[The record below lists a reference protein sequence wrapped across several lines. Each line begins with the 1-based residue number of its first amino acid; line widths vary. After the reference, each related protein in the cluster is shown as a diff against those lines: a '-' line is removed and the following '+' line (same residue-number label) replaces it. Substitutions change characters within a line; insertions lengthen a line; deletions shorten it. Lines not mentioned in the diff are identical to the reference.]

1 MNSLS
6 TAQTRPATGM
16 EEDARGGHRF
26 SRVHVFRFQARRYA
40 RRGGDKLQSQSEQ
53 TLNKHCFRVH
63 VPGRM
68 SVDTVDSVDKSTSK
82 DAAECRGAA
91 TVSRTLRLRDPSHHI
106 YVVVQCL
113 SINTKLRT
121 AALGRGPLCPGG
133 GTEGS

>member
-1 MNSLS
+1 MYFGFRLG
-6 TAQTRPATGM
+6 GM
-16 EEDARGGHRF
+16 LGEEAI
-26 SRVHVFRFQARRYA
+26 SCKVN
-40 RRGGDKLQSQSEQ
+40 
-53 TLNKHCFRVH
+53 LNKHCFHVH

-68 SVDTVDSVDKSTSK
+68 SVDSVESVDSVDKSTSK